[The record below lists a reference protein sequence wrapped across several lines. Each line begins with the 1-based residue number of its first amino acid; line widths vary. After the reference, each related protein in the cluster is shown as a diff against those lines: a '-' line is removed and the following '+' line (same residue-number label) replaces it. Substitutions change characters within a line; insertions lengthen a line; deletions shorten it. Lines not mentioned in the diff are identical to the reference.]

1 MDGGTRC
8 RWGQGRAKAIIFSMA
23 TEFLN
28 ACLIFFVPAIVV
40 ACIIDHEEA
49 GALII
54 LAAAVVVAASDD
66 DDDEVP
72 EAAYV
77 QVPGSDDES

>member
-1 MDGGTRC
+1 MAVDGGTRC

-54 LAAAVVVAASDD
+54 LAAAVVVARVIVWVRDKFRITGGR
-66 DDDEVP
+66 
-72 EAAYV
+72 
-77 QVPGSDDES
+77 Q